1 MSRQED
7 RLIAWDSPAPTTDS
21 EIGEALVAILKE
33 RRDFETLVNEGWY
46 RIPVQKAP
54 RRYPPTWLA
63 FYQPKV
69 FAEQAYAVRYYG
81 RVAKIKKL
89 PRRVLRPDEPT
100 HPNADQLY
108 YRIELEQL
116 QELPQP
122 ISSRR
127 LRRIVFIPTTFHK
140 LMRAEEI
147 NDLFNES
154 PLEDRLWDELKAR
167 RIFAERQWEEK
178 VRDRLYYLDFALFCN
193 DGKIDIEA
201 DGDTWH
207 AERERIRSDNDR
219 NNDLT
224 AARWHV
230 LRFNGQEIREAAG
243 TYCVSRITE
252 LIGRLGGLQEETIL
266 PRLFYEF
273 PDGSAQQLTLFENGS
288 PYELD

>member
-1 MSRQED
+1 MSRQEN
-7 RLIAWDSPAPTTDS
+7 RIIQWDSSAPTNAS
-21 EIGEALVAILKE
+21 EKGEALVAILKE
-33 RRDFETLVNEGWY
+33 RRDFDTLINEGWY

-54 RRYPPTWLA
+54 RCSPPAWLA

-69 FAEQAYAVRYYG
+69 FAKQAYAVRYYG
-81 RVAKIKKL
+81 RVGKIEKL

-100 HPNADQLY
+100 HPKADQPY
-108 YRIELEQL
+108 YRVELEQL
-116 QELPQP
+116 QELPHP

-127 LRRIVFIPTTFHK
+127 LRRIVFIPTTYHK
-140 LMRAEEI
+140 LMHAEEI

-154 PLEDRLWDELKAR
+154 PLEDRLWDELKVR
-167 RIFAERQWEEK
+167 RISAERQWEEK

-207 AERERIRSDNDR
+207 TERERIKSDNDR

-224 AARWHV
+224 AAGWRV
-230 LRFNGQEIREAAG
+230 LRFNGQEIREAAE

-252 LIGRLGGLQEETIL
+252 LVGCLGGLQEETIV
-266 PRLFYEF
+266 PRQFYES
-273 PDGSAQQLTLFENGS
+273 PDGSAQQLALFENGS
-288 PYELD
+288 QYELD